1 MVRFRMMGLRPDFD
15 DATRPELDP
24 IPTPRWC
31 ESKIQRLMNRQS
43 FPIRYL
49 VEALLM
55 HGRVSIPELDE
66 LFALLPRIPSSRQQ
80 SILEGLFAWT
90 RSGTI
95 TADLIG
101 KPWYF
106 IPGDTFK
113 DNSLHRG
120 RPPYTAPKTL
130 GRTSTTYKTL
140 FDHPNQMYPHA
151 IGSRDV

>member
-1 MVRFRMMGLRPDFD
+1 MYRLGSTKLFGCVGLPLLYCHPLLDLLTFNIGMVRFRMMGLRPDFD

-24 IPTPRWC
+24 MPTPSWC
-31 ESKIQRLMNRQS
+31 EYKIQRLMSRQS
-43 FPIRYL
+43 FSIRYL

-55 HGRVSIPELDE
+55 HGRVSLPELDE

-101 KPWYF
+101 KSWYL
-106 IPGDTFK
+106 IP
-113 DNSLHRG
+113 
-120 RPPYTAPKTL
+120 
-130 GRTSTTYKTL
+130 
-140 FDHPNQMYPHA
+140 
-151 IGSRDV
+151 